1 MPEYIKGAELDDTTI
16 TWNDPDGDPYD
27 FSSGY
32 TFTLKVGEKGQDA
45 TFTKTTGITG
55 AATSPNVTVVWA
67 TTGELNSLAA
77 GTHVLQLAARRTSDS
92 RDLIMQSTIK
102 IVEAVN

>member
-1 MPEYIKGAELDDTTI
+1 MAEYIKGAELDDLTV
-16 TWNDPDGDPYD
+16 TWNDPDGEPYD
-27 FSSGY
+27 FSSGF
-32 TFTLKVGEKGQDA
+32 TFSLKVGEKGQAA

-77 GTHVLQLAARRTSDS
+77 GTHVLQLEAIRTSDLRS
-92 RDLIMQSTIK
+92 HFMQASIK
-102 IVEAVN
+102 IVDAVL